1 MRRNE
6 LVEALR
12 AGHFRPFRLYLSDGG
27 TFDVRHPEMLMVGQH
42 AAVIGIVR
50 RGDNGD
56 SGKNTPKSSVSRRWI
71 SCMSRGSKNCRADRY
86 ESRRGHCIETPAAAD
101 NTRINPRNRP
111 PPPR

>member
-42 AAVIGIVR
+42 AAVIGIVE

-56 SGKNTPKSSVSRRWI
+56 SGQEYPKLERFTTVDL
-71 SCMSRGSKNCRADRY
+71 M
-86 ESRRGHCIETPAAAD
+86 HV
-101 NTRINPRNRP
+101 TRIEELQGRP
-111 PPPR
+111 V